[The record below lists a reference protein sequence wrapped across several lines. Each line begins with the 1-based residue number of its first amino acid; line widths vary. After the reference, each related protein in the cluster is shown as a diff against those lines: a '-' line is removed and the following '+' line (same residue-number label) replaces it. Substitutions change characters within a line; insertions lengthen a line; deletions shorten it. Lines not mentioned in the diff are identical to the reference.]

1 MLKQSEAGFRRLL
14 PLLRPHLRQ
23 LSLGL
28 ACMLVYVSS
37 FLLLLNLAGDL
48 FPALGSRN
56 LGRVL
61 ALIGQGVVIFAV
73 QKLAQFGQDSLL
85 AGPALQVSQKLRS
98 DLFSKLQTV
107 ELGALEK
114 LSAGDLTYR
123 LTEDADRVSEVLY
136 KSVHDTLPSVLQ
148 LTAVLGYMLW
158 LDWKLTAS
166 ILLLAPL
173 IIWLISLFGAKVMAA
188 TERSQKKV
196 SELAGLLGEAIEGL
210 PLVRAFAAEPWL
222 QGRFE
227 DEIDQHRQARHR
239 TYSLV
244 ALQHP
249 VVGMIE
255 VVGLFSVLGLAAWR
269 IQSNDLTIAGLSSY
283 LTGLV
288 VLIDPI
294 AHVTNNFNEF
304 QQGQASLRRLR
315 QIEREPQE
323 QADPT
328 PSIPIGRPQGH
339 LQLQD
344 VSFAYDNGDPVL
356 HNINLSITAGQVVAL
371 VGPSG
376 AGKSTLFSLL
386 LRFNTAQKGNI
397 LLDGKNLSQVKAR
410 ELRQQMALVP
420 QRTTVFSG
428 SIADAI
434 RFGRSASQS
443 QLMEAAS
450 LANAHDFIMALPK
463 GYDTQLEERGTNVS
477 GGQLQRI
484 AIARAVLG
492 NPAVLLLD
500 EATSALDAE
509 AEAAVQVGLKQAMQ
523 GRTVLV
529 IAHRLATVQEADL
542 IVVLDKGPCRAQRSN
557 QPPARLQGD
566 GRSPKPCDLAWLVLS
581 PPELPL
587 RLLHRGRLWLHQAGA
602 LLDCPTQHGR
612 WRCVGADHQTRW
624 FRVPPVACRSPWG
637 AP

>member
-1 MLKQSEAGFRRLL
+1 MFTPSQAGFRRLL

-23 LSLGL
+23 LSWGVL
-28 ACMLVYVSS
+28 CMLIYVGS
-37 FLLLLNLAGDL
+37 FPLLIRLAGQL
-48 FPALGSRN
+48 FPALGSGD
-56 LGRVL
+56 LSRVL
-61 ALIGQGVVIFAV
+61 GLIGLALVIFAV

-85 AGPALQVSQKLRS
+85 AGPALQVSQRLRS
-98 DLFSKLQTV
+98 DLFRRLQTV

-136 KSVHDTLPSVLQ
+136 KTIHDTLPSLLQ
-148 LTAVLGYMLW
+148 LLAVLGVMLW
-158 LDWKLTAS
+158 LDWKLTTA

-173 IIWLISLFGAKVMAA
+173 IVWLISLFGARVMVA

-196 SELAGLLGEAIEGL
+196 SELAGLLGEAIDGL
-210 PLVRAFAAEPWL
+210 PLVRAFAAESWL
-222 QGRFE
+222 QERFE
-227 DEIDQHRQARHR
+227 GEIDQHRQARHL

-249 VVGMIE
+249 VVGSIE
-255 VVGLFSVLGLAAWR
+255 VAGLFAVLAMGAAR
-269 IQSNDLTIAGLSSY
+269 IQSGDLDINGLSSY

-315 QIEREPQE
+315 EIEQEPQE
-323 QADPT
+323 APDPVN
-328 PSIPIGRPQGH
+328 PVSIGCLRGDLTFEQ
-339 LQLQD
+339 
-344 VSFAYDNGDPVL
+344 VSFGYDPAQQVL
-356 HNINLSITAGQVVAL
+356 HSVDLSVQAGEVLAL

-386 LRFNTAQKGNI
+386 LRFNTVQQGRI
-397 LLDGKNLSQVKAR
+397 LLDGHDLSQLRAR
-410 ELRQQMALVP
+410 DLRRQVALVP

-428 SIADAI
+428 SIAEAI
-434 RFGRSASQS
+434 RFGRPASD
-443 QLMEAAS
+443 EAVEQAAR
-450 LANAHDFIMALPK
+450 LANADGFIRALPQ
-463 GYDTQLEERGTNVS
+463 GYATQLEERGSNVS

-492 NPAVLLLD
+492 NPSLLLLD

-509 AEAAVQVGLKQAMQ
+509 AEAAVQLGLKQAMA

-529 IAHRLATVQEADL
+529 IAHRLATVQEADQ
-542 IVVLDKGPCRAQRSN
+542 IVVLD
-557 QPPARLQGD
+557 
-566 GRSPKPCDLAWLVLS
+566 
-581 PPELPL
+581 
-587 RLLHRGRLWLHQAGA
+587 
-602 LLDCPTQHGR
+602 HGR
-612 WRCVGADHQTRW
+612 VVDQGTHDALMRRGGRYRDLCERQFIRDLQNG
-624 FRVPPVACRSPWG
+624 
-637 AP
+637 

>member
-1 MLKQSEAGFRRLL
+1 MFKPSDAGFRRLL

-23 LSLGL
+23 LICGVV
-28 ACMLVYVSS
+28 CMLVYVSS
-37 FLLLLNLAGDL
+37 FLLLLRLAGDL
-48 FPALGSRN
+48 FPALGSKDLN
-56 LGRVL
+56 RVL
-61 ALIGQGVVIFAV
+61 ALIGQGVLIFAV

-85 AGPALQVSQKLRS
+85 AGPALQVSKTLRS
-98 DLFSKLQTV
+98 DLFRQLQTV

-123 LTEDADRVSEVLY
+123 FTEDADRVSEVLY
-136 KSVHDTLPSVLQ
+136 KTVHDTLPSALQ
-148 LTAVLGYMLW
+148 LVAVLGYMLW

-173 IIWLISLFGAKVMAA
+173 IIWLISLFGARVMAA

-227 DEIDQHRQARHR
+227 EEIDQHRQARHR
-239 TYSLV
+239 TYNLV

-255 VVGLFSVLGLAAWR
+255 VVGLFSVLALAAWR
-269 IQSNDLTIAGLSSY
+269 IQSNDLSIAGLSSY

-323 QADPT
+323 ASDPLQ
-328 PSIPIGRPQGH
+328 PVAIGRPQGR
-339 LQLQD
+339 LKLEQ
-344 VSFAYDNGDPVL
+344 VNFAYGDGDPVL
-356 HNINLSITAGQVVAL
+356 HNIDLSITAGQVVAL

-386 LRFNTAQKGNI
+386 LRFNNVLSGTI
-397 LLDGKNLSQVKAR
+397 SLDGNDLSQVRAR
-410 ELRQQMALVP
+410 ELRKQMALVP

-428 SIADAI
+428 SIAEAI
-434 RFGRSASQS
+434 RFGREASHNELIQ
-443 QLMEAAS
+443 AAR
-450 LANAHDFIMALPK
+450 LANAHDFIMGLPK
-463 GYDTQLEERGTNVS
+463 GYDTQLEERGPNVS

-509 AEAAVQVGLKQAMQ
+509 AEAAVQVGLRQAMQ

-542 IVVLDKGPCRAQRSN
+542 IVVL
-557 QPPARLQGD
+557 
-566 GRSPKPCDLAWLVLS
+566 
-581 PPELPL
+581 E
-587 RLLHRGRLWLHQAGA
+587 RGRISEQGSHDQLMAQN
-602 LLDCPTQHGR
+602 GR
-612 WRCVGADHQTRW
+612 YRELCERQ
-624 FRVPPVACRSPWG
+624 FIRVNASESTEP
-637 AP
+637 

>member
-1 MLKQSEAGFRRLL
+1 MLPPSEAGFRRLL

-28 ACMLVYVSS
+28 LCILVYVSS
-37 FLLLLNLAGDL
+37 FLWLLDLAGNL
-48 FPALGSRN
+48 FPALGSKD
-56 LGRVL
+56 LSQL
-61 ALIGQGVVIFAV
+61 LTLIGQGVLIFAV

-85 AGPALQVSQKLRS
+85 AGPALQVSQTLRS
-98 DLFSKLQTV
+98 DLFSRLQTV

-136 KSVHDTLPSVLQ
+136 KSIHDTLPSVLQ
-148 LTAVLGYMLW
+148 LLAVLGYMLW

-173 IIWLISLFGAKVMAA
+173 IIWLISLFGARVMAA

-227 DEIDQHRQARHR
+227 AEIDQHRQARHR
-239 TYSLV
+239 TYNLV

-255 VVGLFSVLGLAAWR
+255 VVGLFAVLALAAWR
-269 IQSNDLTIAGLSSY
+269 IQSNDLSIAGLSSY

-315 QIEREPQE
+315 QIEQEPQE
-323 QADPT
+323 AMDPS
-328 PSIPIGRPQGH
+328 PALPLGRPQGH
-339 LQLQD
+339 LKLAG
-344 VSFAYDNGDPVL
+344 VNFAYANGEPVL
-356 HNINLSITAGQVVAL
+356 RDINLSIQAGQVVAL

-386 LRFNTAQKGNI
+386 LRFNTAQSGEI
-397 LLDGKNLSQVKAR
+397 SLDGKNLSLVKAR
-410 ELRQQMALVP
+410 ELRQQVALVP
-420 QRTTVFSG
+420 QRTFVFSG

-434 RFGRSASQS
+434 RFGRPVSHS
-443 QLMEAAS
+443 QLMEAAR
-450 LANAHDFIMALPK
+450 LANAHDFIMGLPD
-463 GYDTQLEERGTNVS
+463 GYETQLEERGTNVS

-509 AEAAVQVGLKQAMQ
+509 AEAAVQLGLRQAMND
-523 GRTVLV
+523 RTVLV
-529 IAHRLATVQEADL
+529 IAHRLATVQEADQ
-542 IVVLDKGPCRAQRSN
+542 IVVLEGGRIIEKDN
-557 QPPARLQGD
+557 HDRLMALG
-566 GRSPKPCDLAWLVLS
+566 GRYR
-581 PPELPL
+581 ELCERQL
-587 RLLHRGRLWLHQAGA
+587 IRGGA
-602 LLDCPTQHGR
+602 L
-612 WRCVGADHQTRW
+612 
-624 FRVPPVACRSPWG
+624 
-637 AP
+637 